1 MKVVKKILSDK
12 NGMTFIE
19 VVLGMVIATLLMAA
33 LITNLST
40 SIIAWQAGKN
50 RSEIEATARLAIDSI
65 VREIR
70 YANNLELTSKSS
82 ITITKK
88 NSATNKI
95 QEKITFRYGSNE
107 AKAIYKI
114 TDKTPSGG
122 GIGTNPLT
130 LAVIRNL
137 EFGYDPAVDR
147 NEVTITI
154 QATDYTGE
162 VLEYHSTIRCLN
174 VLDSE

>member
-1 MKVVKKILSDK
+1 MNAVMKIIANK
-12 NGMTFIE
+12 NGMTLVELVI
-19 VVLGMVIATLLMAA
+19 GMVITTLLMAV
-33 LITNLST
+33 IINNLST

-50 RSEIEATARLAIDSI
+50 RSEIETTARLAIDI
-65 VREIR
+65 IIREIR
-70 YANNLELTSKSS
+70 YANNLQLNSKSS

-107 AKAIYKI
+107 SKAIYKI
-114 TDKTPSGG
+114 TDKTASGG

-130 LAVIRNL
+130 PAVIRNL
-137 EFGYDPAVDR
+137 EFEYDPALDR
-147 NEVTITI
+147 NEVTIVI
-154 QATDYTGE
+154 QATDYKGGI
-162 VLEYHSTIRCLN
+162 LEYRSTIRCLN

>member
-1 MKVVKKILSDK
+1 MKVVKKILVDK
-12 NGMTFIE
+12 KGMTFIE
-19 VVLGMVIATLLMAA
+19 LVMGMVITTLLMAA
-33 LITNLST
+33 IISNLST
-40 SIIAWQAGKN
+40 SIITWQAGKN
-50 RSEIEATARLAIDSI
+50 RSELESTARLAIDSI

-70 YANNLELTSKSS
+70 YASNLQLNSKSS

-95 QEKITFRYGSNE
+95 QEIITFRYGSSE

-130 LAVIRNL
+130 PAVIRNL
-137 EFGYDPAVDR
+137 EFTYDPAVDR
-147 NEVTITI
+147 NEVAILI
-154 QATDYTGE
+154 QATDYKGE
-162 VLEYHSTIRCLN
+162 VLEYRSTIRCLN
-174 VLDSE
+174 VLDNE